1 MNIKKIAALALAAS
15 MLMAMA
21 ACTSEAQPVSSDV
34 KVIAT
39 EAQNG
44 SQNCETGA
52 APTVDENAASENYVF
67 TYQGVNVIVSTS
79 MNDIIDSLNAVAGEP
94 KYFEAASCADDG
106 MSKTYTYNGGSFTV
120 STNPNGPVDVIANIT
135 LYDDT
140 VSTAEGICI
149 GSTKDEVSAAY
160 GEATTSTD
168 TTYTYEKGTSTLVFV
183 FDADSKV
190 STIIYNAKL

>member
-39 EAQNG
+39 ESQNG

-140 VSTAEGICI
+140 VSTAEESASVQPRTKSALHTARRPHQPTQHIPTRKELDAGICFRCRQQ
-149 GSTKDEVSAAY
+149 SQHNH
-160 GEATTSTD
+160 
-168 TTYTYEKGTSTLVFV
+168 L
-183 FDADSKV
+183 
-190 STIIYNAKL
+190 